1 MCVFV
6 WVWVFALSAKQEF
19 SHLLSTNTRSL
30 QNKWGVIRG
39 TLRAREA
46 FLPFPGV
53 GFPVFCVLARDD
65 LTHMNDSQLS
75 R

>member
-19 SHLLSTNTRSL
+19 SHLISTNTRSL
-30 QNKWGVIRG
+30 QNKRGVIRG

-53 GFPVFCVLARDD
+53 GFQVFCVLARDD